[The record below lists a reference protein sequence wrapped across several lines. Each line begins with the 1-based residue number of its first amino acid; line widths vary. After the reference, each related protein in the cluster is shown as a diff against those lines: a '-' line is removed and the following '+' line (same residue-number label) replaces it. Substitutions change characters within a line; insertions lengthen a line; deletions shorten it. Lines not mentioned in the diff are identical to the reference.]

1 MSPFPPHGSHH
12 ILQNLNQHLFPKF
25 QPELAVCSL
34 LPEASLLHSP
44 ASKPSHRQ
52 ATALALIITCS
63 NVCCFS
69 SRVSHWVQSSLSV
82 LLVTSGI
89 SAPNPGVTL
98 SAAFQHTKAD
108 AFCLAA
114 LQKLVEEG
122 SAVINPFGSQLCCSF
137 SVWGFVLCLSCQ
149 SLGFVHLEPCQL

>member
-1 MSPFPPHGSHH
+1 MAATIFYKTSISIYFPSFSRSW
-12 ILQNLNQHLFPKF
+12 LFALHCLRHF
-25 QPELAVCSL
+25 YTLV
-34 LPEASLLHSP
+34 HSP
-44 ASKPSHRQ
+44 ASKPAHRQ

-63 NVCCFS
+63 NVCCFPS
-69 SRVSHWVQSSLSV
+69 SMSHWVQSSLSV
-82 LLVTSGI
+82 LLVPSEI
-89 SAPNPGVTL
+89 SAPNPSVAL
-98 SAAFQHTKAD
+98 SAALQHTEAD

-149 SLGFVHLEPCQL
+149 SLGFLPLEHCQV